1 MWHIK
6 WLPGTSLRQ
15 NFKLLPWKQRKPKQL
30 CLLGNVWTSKKE
42 RQFHMLKK
50 GIIYISMEFKRWCPV
65 LECIIK
71 CKFYVEG
78 PIYNFEIARRKTTL
92 LAQSKFFAFDDHKC
106 CKFMQTLHYTWILT
120 KSSFIW
126 SKKRLILSPK
136 HVFSNRTKWST
147 DVEEVFGQDSL
158 IKRLHLYMFTSS
170 LMSLEASFYVRSLT
184 CEKYFSRLT
193 STLFASSNLYLF
205 FSIASYQDRT

>member
-1 MWHIK
+1 
-6 WLPGTSLRQ
+6 
-15 NFKLLPWKQRKPKQL
+15 
-30 CLLGNVWTSKKE
+30 
-42 RQFHMLKK
+42 
-50 GIIYISMEFKRWCPV
+50 
-65 LECIIK
+65 
-71 CKFYVEG
+71 
-78 PIYNFEIARRKTTL
+78 
-92 LAQSKFFAFDDHKC
+92 
-106 CKFMQTLHYTWILT
+106 MQTLHYTWILT

-136 HVFSNRTKWST
+136 HVFSNRTKWRT

-193 STLFASSNLYLF
+193 SKLFASSNLYLF
-205 FSIASYQDRT
+205 FSIASYQDRTYRAYYFLPLRSALVHYPRSILLLMKYYDYLLQPSYSPGTFEPTSKRISNFIMGTIFFQFWTFLGRVTFFNFRSTTW

>member
-1 MWHIK
+1 
-6 WLPGTSLRQ
+6 
-15 NFKLLPWKQRKPKQL
+15 
-30 CLLGNVWTSKKE
+30 
-42 RQFHMLKK
+42 
-50 GIIYISMEFKRWCPV
+50 MEFKRWSPV

-170 LMSLEASFYVRSLT
+170 LMSLEASFYVCSLT

-193 STLFASSNLYLF
+193 SKLFASSNFYLVF
-205 FSIASYQDRT
+205 LHCFIPRQNLPCILFSPSSLGPRPLSAFDPSPEEVLWLSASTFILSRYFWTYN